1 MKNGIQLLIVAAL
14 AGIGLRELEAG
25 NYTMAGFAGMGIA
38 AVATLSVIRIR
49 NHFDRKAVAK
59 G

>member
-14 AGIGLRELEAG
+14 AGIGLREFEAA
-25 NYTMAGFAGMGIA
+25 NYTVAGFAGMGIVT
-38 AVATLSVIRIR
+38 VATISVVRIR
-49 NHFDRKAVAK
+49 NHFDRKALAK